1 MNAELANHVVNMKSE
16 IQQVLMNNKLAE
28 VIVHT
33 DACMNNDSRK
43 AMEINLRNKD
53 NMVSVRLN
61 KPHLLII
68 SYNRDRHNM
77 TAILQDIQGMGYRA
91 QLIGM

>member
-1 MNAELANHVVNMKSE
+1 MNPELTNHVVNTESE
-16 IQQVLMNNKLAE
+16 IQQVLMNNKHAE

-33 DACMNNDSRK
+33 DECMNNNSRK
-43 AMEINLRNKD
+43 AMEINLRNRD

-68 SYNRDRHNM
+68 SYSRDRHNM
-77 TAILQDIQGMGYRA
+77 TTLLQDIQGMGYRA